1 MVTSLL
7 DTIMLD
13 HFAYRETHDS
23 ALTRCF
29 IGPPGCGKST
39 APVEA
44 AKLLKV
50 PCYTIS
56 LLATD
61 PMEVRGYD
69 TPGTDGE
76 LVARV
81 ASHWKDRE
89 EYGIVV
95 FEELDKA
102 YLQQLHSVIDLMT
115 SRRVGSYKLKPLH
128 FIAVANTA
136 EFASPAVMDR
146 LLITGVPD
154 PRNNKRVADD
164 IKRRIVGYS
173 GLHPS
178 MFDSTELHDLM
189 TDEILPPYAVLDS
202 LTKKT
207 RAGSVKQGLSER
219 RVIALIK
226 GREVTHPRIKKLVDA
241 NNQICE
247 AQDEFEHYMVY
258 NATSARLAKH
268 ISWEKMHQRNG
279 ITDMQEQIMKVNGHV
294 SAYLLN
300 QPEGADEDDDDE

>member
-1 MVTSLL
+1 MASLL

-39 APVEA
+39 VPQQA
-44 AKLLKV
+44 AEMLEV

-69 TPGTDGE
+69 TPGEDGE
-76 LVARV
+76 LIARV

-89 EYGIVV
+89 PYSIVV

-115 SRRVGSYKLKPLH
+115 GRKVGKFELPPLH
-128 FIAVANTA
+128 FIAVANSA

-146 LLITGVPD
+146 LLITPVPD
-154 PRNNKRVADD
+154 PRHNRTVANQ
-164 IKRRIVGYS
+164 IKQRIVEWS

-178 MFDSTELHDLM
+178 MFDSAELNTLLDE
-189 TDEILPPYAVLDS
+189 EILPPYGVLDS
-202 LTKKT
+202 LKSKS
-207 RAGSVKQGLSER
+207 RASSVKQGLSER
-219 RVIALIK
+219 RVIAMIK
-226 GREVTHPRIKKLVDA
+226 GRITTHAKIKKLIDA

-247 AQDEFEHYMVY
+247 AQEDWGHYMVY
-258 NATSARLAKH
+258 NSTSAKLANHMNWQKLIDSGRL
-268 ISWEKMHQRNG
+268 
-279 ITDMQEQIMKVNGHV
+279 TDMQEQIVKVNGHM

-300 QPEGADEDDDDE
+300 QPEGADEDDDE

>member
-1 MVTSLL
+1 MASLL

-13 HFAYRETHDS
+13 HFAYRETEDS

-39 APVEA
+39 APELA

-69 TPGTDGE
+69 TPGEDGE
-76 LVARV
+76 LIARV

-146 LLITGVPD
+146 LLITPVPD
-154 PRNNKRVADD
+154 PRNNQRVAND
-164 IKRRIVGYS
+164 IKHRIVDYS
-173 GLHPS
+173 GLHPA

-189 TDEILPPYAVLDS
+189 VEEVMPPYAVLDS
-202 LTKKT
+202 LKSNS
-207 RAGSVKQGLSER
+207 RASKVKQGLSER
-219 RVIALIK
+219 RIIALIK
-226 GREVTHPRIKKLVDA
+226 GREVKHPRIKKLVTV

-247 AQDEFEHYMVY
+247 AQEEYEHYMVHD
-258 NATSARLAKH
+258 ATSARLAKH
-268 ISWEKMHQRNG
+268 ISWEKLSFRADL
-279 ITDMQEQIMKVNGHV
+279 TDMQQQIVKVNGHV

-300 QPEGADEDDDDE
+300 QPEGADEDEDE

>member
-1 MVTSLL
+1 MASLL

-13 HFAYRETHDS
+13 HFAYRETGDA

-44 AKLLKV
+44 ARLLDV

-76 LVARV
+76 LIARV
-81 ASHWKDRE
+81 ASHWKNRE
-89 EYGIVV
+89 PNSIVV

-115 SRRVGSYKLKPLH
+115 SRKVGTFDLPPLH
-128 FIAVANTA
+128 FIAVANSA
-136 EFASPAVMDR
+136 EFASPAVLDR
-146 LLITGVPD
+146 LLITPVPD
-154 PRNNKRVADD
+154 PRSNKKVRQE
-164 IKRRIVGYS
+164 IKDRIVSYS
-173 GLHPS
+173 GLHPR
-178 MFDSTELHDLM
+178 MRDSNELDDLM
-189 TDEILPPYAVLDS
+189 AQEILPPYDVLDS
-202 LTKKT
+202 IKSKT
-207 RAGSVKQGLSER
+207 RKAGVKQGLSER
-219 RVIALIK
+219 RVIALLR
-226 GREVTHPRIKKLVDA
+226 GRVVESIIIKKLVDA
-241 NNQICE
+241 NNQQCE
-247 AQDEFEHYMVY
+247 ADEDYGHYMVY
-258 NATSARLAKH
+258 NHTSARLAANINWQKLLDRGGLTP
-268 ISWEKMHQRNG
+268 S
-279 ITDMQEQIMKVNGHV
+279 QEQIVKVNGHL

-300 QPEGADEDDDDE
+300 QPEGAEDEDE

>member
-1 MVTSLL
+1 MTSLL

-13 HFAYRETHDS
+13 HFAYRETHDT

-39 APVEA
+39 VPTQA
-44 AKLLKV
+44 AALLGV

-69 TPGTDGE
+69 TPGADGE

-81 ASHWKDRE
+81 ASHWRDRE
-89 EYGIVV
+89 PYSIVV

-115 SRRVGSYKLKPLH
+115 SRKVGKYELPPLH
-128 FIAVANTA
+128 FLAVANSA
-136 EFASPAVMDR
+136 EFASPAVLDR
-146 LLITGVPD
+146 LLLTPVPD
-154 PRNNKRVADD
+154 PRNNSRELEK
-164 IKRRIVGYS
+164 IERRIIDFS
-173 GLHPS
+173 GLHPAV
-178 MFDSTELHDLM
+178 LHANEMGVLLHQ
-189 TDEILPPYAVLDS
+189 EIIPPYDILDS
-202 LTKKT
+202 LTSKSRKGQ
-207 RAGSVKQGLSER
+207 AKQGLSER
-219 RVIALIK
+219 RVTAMLK
-226 GREVTHPRIKKLVDA
+226 GRVVTNTHVKKLVVA

-247 AQDEFEHYMVY
+247 ARDEFEHYFVY
-258 NATSARLAKH
+258 DRTSARLAEH
-268 ISWEKMHQRNG
+268 ISWSKMLQRSDLTA
-279 ITDMQEQIMKVNGHV
+279 IQEQVISVNGHM

-300 QPEGADEDDDDE
+300 QPEGEEDADD

>member
-1 MVTSLL
+1 MASLL

-13 HFAYRETHDS
+13 HFAYRETHDT

-29 IGPPGCGKST
+29 IGPPGSGKST
-39 APVEA
+39 APKQA
-44 AKLLKV
+44 AALLGV

-69 TPGTDGE
+69 TPGADGE

-81 ASHWKDRE
+81 ASHWRDRE
-89 EYGIVV
+89 PYSIVV

-115 SRRVGSYKLKPLH
+115 SRMVGSFELPPLH
-128 FIAVANTA
+128 FMAVANSA

-154 PRNNKRVADD
+154 PRNNTSERAK
-164 IKRRIVGYS
+164 IMHRIVDYS
-173 GLHPS
+173 GLHPAMVS
-178 MFDSTELHDLM
+178 SNELSRLLTE
-189 TDEILPPYAVLDS
+189 EILPPYDVLDS
-202 LTKKT
+202 ISTKT
-207 RAGSVKQGLSER
+207 RKSQVKQGLSER
-219 RVIALIK
+219 RVIALLK
-226 GREVTHPRIKKLVDA
+226 GRVVTHNLIKKLVDA
-241 NNQICE
+241 NNQLCE
-247 AQDEFEHYMVY
+247 SREEYEHYMVY
-258 NATSARLAKH
+258 NHTSARLAGN
-268 ISWEKMHQRNG
+268 ISWKKLQEAPG
-279 ITDMQEQIMKVNGHV
+279 LTDAQEQIIKVNGHL

-300 QPEGADEDDDDE
+300 QPEGVDDEDE

>member
-1 MVTSLL
+1 MASLL

-13 HFAYRETHDS
+13 HFAYRETHDT

-39 APVEA
+39 APAQA
-44 AKLLKV
+44 AMLLGV
-50 PCYTIS
+50 PMYTIS

-76 LVARV
+76 LIARV

-89 EYGIVV
+89 PYSIVV

-115 SRRVGSYKLKPLH
+115 SRKVGDYELPPLH
-128 FIAVANTA
+128 FIAVANSA

-154 PRNNKRVADD
+154 PRNNRSEQDK
-164 IKRRIVGYS
+164 IKRRIVDYS
-173 GLHPS
+173 GLHPEMVAS
-178 MFDSTELHDLM
+178 AELQALM
-189 TDEILPPYAVLDS
+189 TNEILPPYEVLES
-202 LTKKT
+202 IKTKT
-207 RAGSVKQGLSER
+207 RTGQVKQGLSER
-219 RVIALIK
+219 RVIAMIK
-226 GREVTHPRIKKLVDA
+226 GRVVTHNLIKKLVDA
-241 NNQICE
+241 NNQLCE
-247 AQDEFEHYMVY
+247 NREEFEHYMVY
-258 NATSARLAKH
+258 NHTSARLARH

-279 ITDMQEQIMKVNGHV
+279 ITEMQEQIMKVNGHL

-300 QPEGADEDDDDE
+300 QPEGDDEDDDA

>member
-1 MVTSLL
+1 MTSLL

-29 IGPPGCGKST
+29 VGPPGCGKST
-39 APVEA
+39 APVQA
-44 AKLLKV
+44 AELLGV

-76 LVARV
+76 LIARV
-81 ASHWKDRE
+81 ASHWKGRE
-89 EYGIVV
+89 PYSIVV

-115 SRRVGSYKLKPLH
+115 SRKVGDYELPPLH
-128 FIAVANTA
+128 FIAVANSG
-136 EFASPAVMDR
+136 EFASPAVLDR
-146 LLITGVPD
+146 LLVTAVPD
-154 PRNNKRVADD
+154 PRSNAREAEKVR
-164 IKRRIVGYS
+164 RRIVEFS

-178 MFDSTELHDLM
+178 MVTSTELQQLM
-189 TDEILPPYAVLDS
+189 TEEILPPYNVLDS
-202 LTKKT
+202 LKSKS
-207 RAGSVKQGLSER
+207 RASSTKQGLSER
-219 RVIALIK
+219 RVIALLK
-226 GREVTHPRIKKLVDA
+226 GRVTVNTLIKKLIDT
-241 NNQICE
+241 NNQVCE
-247 AQDEFEHYMVY
+247 AQEEYANYMVY
-258 NATSARLAKH
+258 NTTSARMAEH
-268 ISWEKMHQRNG
+268 ISWTKLLG
-279 ITDMQEQIMKVNGHV
+279 TSLTPVQEQIVRVNGHM

-300 QPEGADEDDDDE
+300 QPEGADEDDDD

>member
-1 MVTSLL
+1 MASLL
-7 DTIMLD
+7 VTIMLD

-23 ALTRCF
+23 ALSRCF
-29 IGPPGCGKST
+29 VGPPGCGKST
-39 APVEA
+39 APEQA
-44 AKLLKV
+44 AKLLGV

-102 YLQQLHSVIDLMT
+102 YLQQLHAVIDLMT
-115 SRRVGSYKLKPLH
+115 SRRVGSYQLKPLH

-154 PRNNKRVADD
+154 PRTNKRVARD
-164 IKRRIVGYS
+164 IMQRIVDYS

-178 MFDSTELHDLM
+178 MVNSAELEDLM
-189 TDEILPPYAVLDS
+189 KEEILPPYDVLDS
-202 LTKKT
+202 ISSKS
-207 RAGSVKQGLSER
+207 RAKSVKQGLSER

-241 NNQICE
+241 NNQVCE
-247 AQDEFEHYMVY
+247 AAEEFGHYMVY
-258 NATSARLAKH
+258 NQTSARLTSNQNWQK
-268 ISWEKMHQRNG
+268 ILDRGGLTES
-279 ITDMQEQIMKVNGHV
+279 QEQIVKVNGHL
-294 SAYLLN
+294 SAYLLH
-300 QPEGADEDDDDE
+300 QPEGAEEDEDE

>member
-1 MVTSLL
+1 MASLL

-39 APVEA
+39 APQMA
-44 AKLLKV
+44 AQLLGV

-69 TPGTDGE
+69 TPGEDGE
-76 LVARV
+76 LIARV

-89 EYGIVV
+89 PYSIVV

-115 SRRVGSYKLKPLH
+115 SRKVGDYELQPMH

-136 EFASPAVMDR
+136 EFASPAVLDR
-146 LLITGVPD
+146 LLVTGVPD
-154 PRNNKRVADD
+154 PRNNKRVAND
-164 IKRRIVGYS
+164 IKRRIVDYS
-173 GLHPS
+173 GLHPDMLNS
-178 MFDSTELHDLM
+178 PELERLM
-189 TDEILPPYAVLDS
+189 TDEIIPPYAVLDS
-202 LTKKT
+202 LTSKT
-207 RAGSVKQGLSER
+207 RASSVKQGLSER
-219 RVIALIK
+219 RVIAMIN
-226 GREVTHPRIKKLVDA
+226 GRITSNHLVKKLIDA
-241 NNQICE
+241 NNQVCE
-247 AQDEFEHYMVY
+247 SYDNFGHYMVY
-258 NATSARLAKH
+258 NHTSAKL
-268 ISWEKMHQRNG
+268 SEHQNWQKILDRG
-279 ITDMQEQIMKVNGHV
+279 GLTEIQEQIVKVNGHM
-294 SAYLLN
+294 SGYLLN
-300 QPEGADEDDDDE
+300 RPEGDDEDEDE